1 MTTTT
6 RETIN
11 DDIVDDDDT
20 DRSMR
25 AVPMAS
31 SSASDGAR
39 TQRRRM
45 LALHGK
51 GGNAASFECALRPLV
66 DATRDAWDWTF
77 IEGTVP
83 EPNPGGRGWWTL
95 RPGERT
101 YSATELPGVEESKA
115 LVRSTGPWDGVFGFS
130 QGAMLAALVA
140 ADDAARDD
148 GCTTVRGCAIIVGAA
163 WPTCEASKLESMSSA
178 RLRSLHV
185 IGSQDAI
192 NPPAQA
198 RRVAAHFGEEG
209 ARIFT
214 HAGGHI
220 VPMDADALNAYKAI
234 LDVE

>member
-1 MTTTT
+1 
-6 RETIN
+6 
-11 DDIVDDDDT
+11 
-20 DRSMR
+20 
-25 AVPMAS
+25 
-31 SSASDGAR
+31 
-39 TQRRRM
+39 M

-51 GGNAASFECALRPLV
+51 GGNAASFERALRPLV
-66 DATRDAWDWTF
+66 DATRDAWEWTF
-77 IEGTVP
+77 LDGTVP

-115 LVRSTGPWDGVFGFS
+115 LVRSTGPWEGVFGFS
-130 QGAMLAALVA
+130 QGAMLAALVV
-140 ADDAARDD
+140 ADDDEASDD
-148 GCTTVRGCAIIVGAA
+148 GRTVRDCAIIVGAA

-198 RRVAAHFGEEG
+198 QRVVEHFGDG
-209 ARIFT
+209 ARVFD
-214 HAGGHI
+214 HDGGHI

>member
-1 MTTTT
+1 M
-6 RETIN
+6 
-11 DDIVDDDDT
+11 DDDDDDDDGDDARDYYD

-25 AVPMAS
+25 AVVPMAS
-31 SSASDGAR
+31 ASASDGAR

-51 GGNAASFECALRPLV
+51 GGNAASFERALRPLV
-66 DATRDAWDWTF
+66 DATRDAWEWTF
-77 IEGTVP
+77 IDGTVP

-140 ADDAARDD
+140 ADDASDD
-148 GCTTVRGCAIIVGAA
+148 GFTVCDCAIIVGAA

-198 RRVAAHFGEEG
+198 RRVAAHFGEG
-209 ARIFT
+209 AARIFE
-214 HAGGHI
+214 HDGGHI